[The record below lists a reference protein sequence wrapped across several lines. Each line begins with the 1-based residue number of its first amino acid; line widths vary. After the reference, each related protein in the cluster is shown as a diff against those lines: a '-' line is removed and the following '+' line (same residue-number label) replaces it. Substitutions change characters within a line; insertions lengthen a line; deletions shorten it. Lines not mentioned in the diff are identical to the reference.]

1 MLDDFHFLRP
11 LWLFAL
17 ILVALVCFLLYRH
30 KKTAKQWS
38 SLIDAQLLNHLI
50 KADAQR
56 LSPLPIILIAVG
68 GFVAVL
74 ALAGPSWEKLP
85 QPQFVNQQ
93 PLVLLVDL
101 SPSMA
106 VEDVKPSRLIK
117 MRFKLIDLLRA
128 RQQGLTALIVYAG
141 DAHVLAPL
149 SEDNETLISLV
160 PTLSPQVMPISGS
173 NTEEGV
179 ALAVSLLQ
187 AQSYNQAN
195 IILLTDGMTPQAAK
209 NVTKLL
215 EDTQYHLSIMG
226 IGTAEGA
233 PIPFSNKGFAKDSQG
248 NIVLAKLDPDLLK
261 KVAEQNA
268 GIYQKLSLTNEDVV
282 ALLGHEG
289 KVGDQYRGLEESN
302 SQADKWSDAGQWLLL
317 LLIPLALLGFRR
329 GWVLQLVGVSFLIT
343 PLFAPSQAHAFEWQ
357 DLWKTQNQ
365 QAAMAYQQEDYK
377 QAANKFNNPS
387 WRGAAQFKAGDFSDS
402 ADSFSTQKNA
412 DGYYNQG
419 NALAHLGKLEE
430 SISAFDKALLLAPE
444 MADAKANKK
453 IVEDLLAQK
462 KQQEQQQGSEGD
474 ASKESESDQ
483 KQSNQD
489 QSGDGSDPKNGENS
503 GQDQSQ
509 QQSGSDSDS
518 GEPKAERDSSETE
531 NASQNEQRSK
541 SKESSA
547 ANEEKNKQA
556 QLAQLKKEQQQKEQ
570 QALDKLNAL
579 QDQQGVSDQPSEGAQ
594 VSTQQ
599 PQKTSEQQQLE
610 NWLGQLP
617 EDASRLVRN
626 KFNYEYQKKRQA
638 YINGQWQ
645 PPQEQRW

>member
-17 ILVALVCFLLYRH
+17 ILVPLVCFLLYRH
-30 KKTAKQWS
+30 KKGAKQWS

-68 GFVAVL
+68 GFIAVL

-101 SPSMA
+101 SPSMS
-106 VEDVKPSRLIK
+106 VEDIKPSRLIK
-117 MRFKLIDLLRA
+117 MRFKLIDLLKA
-128 RQQGLTALIVYAG
+128 RKQGLTALIVYAG

-187 AQSYNQAN
+187 AQGYNQAN
-195 IILLTDGMTPQAAK
+195 IILLTDGMTPQAAE

-248 NIVLAKLDPDLLK
+248 NIVLAKLDRDLLK

-282 ALLGHEG
+282 ALLGQERN
-289 KVGDQYRGLEESN
+289 VSDQYQALEESN

-317 LLIPLALLGFRR
+317 LLMPLALLGFRR
-329 GWVLQLVGVSFLIT
+329 GWVLQLVGVSFLIS

-377 QAANKFNNPS
+377 QAATKFNNSS
-387 WRGAAQFKAGDFSDS
+387 WKGAAQFKAGDFSDS
-402 ADSFSTQKNA
+402 AESFSAQKNA

-430 SISAFDKALLLAPE
+430 AISAFDKALLLEPG

-453 IVEDLLAQK
+453 VVEDLLEQK
-462 KQQEQQQGSEGD
+462 KQQEQQQGSPGD
-474 ASKESESDQ
+474 SSQKQSEQNQSSDQGEQENDSSSEQDQ
-483 KQSNQD
+483 KQQH
-489 QSGDGSDPKNGENS
+489 GR
-503 GQDQSQ
+503 
-509 QQSGSDSDS
+509 DSDS
-518 GEPKAERDSSETE
+518 GDSKTEKDSSEQE
-531 NASQNEQRSK
+531 SASQNEQGSQ
-541 SKESSA
+541 SDEDVD
-547 ANEEKNKQA
+547 ANEEKKA
-556 QLAQLKKEQQQKEQ
+556 QETLEQLKKEQQQKEQ
-570 QALDKLNAL
+570 QALDQLDASQEQPNENE
-579 QDQQGVSDQPSEGAQ
+579 QPSETAQ
-594 VSTQQ
+594 VSVQQ
-599 PQKTSEQQQLE
+599 PPKTQEQQQLE

-645 PPQEQRW
+645 PPKEQRW